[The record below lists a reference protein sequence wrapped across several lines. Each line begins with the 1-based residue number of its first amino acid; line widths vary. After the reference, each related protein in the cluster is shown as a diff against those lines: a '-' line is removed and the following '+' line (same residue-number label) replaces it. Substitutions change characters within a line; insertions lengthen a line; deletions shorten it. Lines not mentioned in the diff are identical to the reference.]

1 MIGSHCSLKRM
12 YQKNVTLKRVKCKR
26 FLKKKSPGLEKK
38 QIGHILNM
46 KKNANDAGGACL
58 PRAAGSTMKDSY
70 ARQHKTLNR
79 DPRL

>member
-46 KKNANDAGGACL
+46 KKTL
-58 PRAAGSTMKDSY
+58 TMPAAHVSPVPPV
-70 ARQHKTLNR
+70 QL
-79 DPRL
+79 